1 MMMMLVMM
9 MMMMMMMMVMVVPDD
24 GDDDD
29 DDMRR
34 EVTSVKTVIDLFSFT
49 PPLFY
54 RQASQVFQETYFTA
68 ARTFSWSL
76 RRMKTASTM
85 VAVCARAQGIV
96 SGFRG
101 RGV

>member
-1 MMMMLVMM
+1 
-9 MMMMMMMMVMVVPDD
+9 MMMMVMVVPDD

-85 VAVCARAQGIV
+85 VAGLEGAGHSKWFSWPRRVIKQ
-96 SGFRG
+96 F
-101 RGV
+101 